1 MVKTAAVLDVAE
13 RRSGNGPARRAVIDY
28 YDQCRDDY
36 RILWR
41 TDENGTIHFGF
52 FDDRKHGSFA
62 ARAVGMLRLVQT
74 YMVGAAAA
82 VTALG
87 AMLTRTA
94 WGRTKSVEW
103 LRRAARGRAARHDV
117 AQARMMD
124 VCARA
129 SGMRAGERVIDAGC
143 GIGGSGLWLAAHY
156 GVKVVG
162 LNVQPSHLHEARR
175 RAAIHP
181 AGSRV
186 HFSAQDFTEMGLA
199 SGTVDVVWALESVC
213 HCADKLAFVAESYRV
228 LRPGGRLMVADFFQ
242 PREDVAPEHQESMR
256 TWTRGWAL
264 PDLAA
269 VPVFHRVLSE
279 RGFHEVTY
287 RDIGR
292 HVLPSS
298 RRLYKASLVARPI
311 DLLLSSIGAR
321 SRIQRE
327 NVRAAYYQYRT
338 LRAGAWTYGVFV
350 ATK

>member
-143 GIGGSGLWLAAHY
+143 GIGGSGVWVAARY
-156 GVKVVG
+156 RGESGGVHVW
-162 LNVQPSHLHEARR
+162 PPHLPPRR
-175 RAAIHP
+175 GRAAP
-181 AGSRV
+181 
-186 HFSAQDFTEMGLA
+186 
-199 SGTVDVVWALESVC
+199 
-213 HCADKLAFVAESYRV
+213 YP
-228 LRPGGRLMVADFFQ
+228 PG
-242 PREDVAPEHQESMR
+242 
-256 TWTRGWAL
+256 
-264 PDLAA
+264 
-269 VPVFHRVLSE
+269 
-279 RGFHEVTY
+279 
-287 RDIGR
+287 
-292 HVLPSS
+292 
-298 RRLYKASLVARPI
+298 RR
-311 DLLLSSIGAR
+311 
-321 SRIQRE
+321 
-327 NVRAAYYQYRT
+327 
-338 LRAGAWTYGVFV
+338 
-350 ATK
+350 